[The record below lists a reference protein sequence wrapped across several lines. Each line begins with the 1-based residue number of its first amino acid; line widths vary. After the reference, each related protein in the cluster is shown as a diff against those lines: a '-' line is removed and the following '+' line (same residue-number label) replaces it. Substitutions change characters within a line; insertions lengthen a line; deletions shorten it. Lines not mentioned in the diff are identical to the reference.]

1 MKKIRIVHAVG
12 IVGSVVTMN
21 RWLINSAQLL
31 DFIIIL
37 LIVILIHQ
45 LLPKRQSKVK
55 AEVCFPTNANIRI
68 T

>member
-1 MKKIRIVHAVG
+1 MKKIRIVHAVS
-12 IVGSVVTMN
+12 IVGSVVTLN
-21 RWLINSAQLL
+21 NWFIHSAQLL
-31 DFIIIL
+31 DFVIL
-37 LIVILIHQ
+37 GLSALLIHQ